1 MLLLQTDTL
10 DSLFKKPTLAVA
22 LLCAACVTVAG
33 CASSPKPESIIHE
46 SPKGAVYLDPM
57 SNRYLQAAHPVSLPA
72 DTISRVLR
80 GVLVQGEQS
89 AVESI
94 FETREKARRAFS
106 NDEVTFLTPLLVTAL
121 SRAPPSQQ
129 VRFRLVHPPRGQSKL
144 FSMSESGGAAV
155 GSSEPPSYGPQFET
169 STGTLYVYG
178 LSLYLTVIEYRQK
191 PGRPDSINMPN
202 RRLPDST
209 ELDRIEILFTP
220 KEALRP
226 ESYQRPGLFGE
237 SRLTPIIVDYEL
249 LAKLPSPKAPASQP
263 ASQPTQPSDSDSVKT
278 PAAVT
283 PSLPP
288 PAPSGPGKQVETEL
302 EALKEELKTI
312 KKQLAEQEA
321 DRQKK
326 PAKKKTK
333 PAPPSPSSQP

>member
-1 MLLLQTDTL
+1 MR
-10 DSLFKKPTLAVA
+10 KPTDRSHIFGKHTRPALAF
-22 LLCAACVTVAG
+22 LCFLMAG
-33 CASSPKPESIIHE
+33 CATTPTPEAIIHQ
-46 SPKGAVYLDPM
+46 SQKGAVYLEPIA
-57 SNRYLQAAHPVSLPA
+57 NRYLQAAHPISLSA

-94 FETREKARRAFS
+94 FETQEKARRAFS

-121 SRAPPSQQ
+121 SRATPSQQ
-129 VRFRLVHPPRGQSKL
+129 IRFRLTHPPRGQSKL
-144 FSMSESGGAAV
+144 FSMSESGGAAI

-178 LSLYLTVIEYRQK
+178 LSLYLTLTEYRQK
-191 PGRPDSINMPN
+191 PSRPDSINMPN
-202 RRLPDST
+202 RRPPDT
-209 ELDRIEILFTP
+209 AELDRIEILFTP
-220 KEALRP
+220 KSALRP
-226 ESYQRPGLFGE
+226 ESYQKPGLLGE
-237 SRLTPIIVDYEL
+237 SHLTPIIIDYEL
-249 LAKLPSPKAPASQP
+249 LAKLPEPKAPASQP
-263 ASQPTQPSDSDSVKT
+263 ASRPPQSSDSDSVKT
-278 PAAVT
+278 PAAIT

-321 DRQKK
+321 DRPKK

-333 PAPPSPSSQP
+333 PAPPSSSPQP